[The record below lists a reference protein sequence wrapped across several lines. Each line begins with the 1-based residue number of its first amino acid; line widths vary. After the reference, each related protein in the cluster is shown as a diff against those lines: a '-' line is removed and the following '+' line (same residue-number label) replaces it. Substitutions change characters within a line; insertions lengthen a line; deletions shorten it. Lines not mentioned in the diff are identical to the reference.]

1 MIAAGVADLPEVVA
15 FREARAETAM
25 CSLDNLRQ
33 DGMTGEHPI
42 CRHIWMQGIEETAG
56 PENRG
61 PDKQNEI
68 LPHLLSDLAIMMMP
82 RGVGNLNSRE
92 QAPSARALIA
102 IGFQNIG
109 TWTHLGFSSTRRVE
123 GSCH

>member
-1 MIAAGVADLPEVVA
+1 MIAAGVDDLPEVVA

-42 CRHIWMQGIEETAG
+42 CRHIWMQGIEEAAG
-56 PENRG
+56 PAIRG
-61 PDKQNEI
+61 PGKQNEN
-68 LPHLLSDLAIMMMP
+68 LPHLLSDLAKMMMT

-109 TWTHLGFSSTRRVE
+109 TWTHLGFSSSRQVLE
-123 GSCH
+123 SCH